1 MERHIYLQV
10 KIFEECEEGLLRELV
25 LKLRSQVFSPGD
37 YICRIGEIGKN
48 IYVFKLTNRIFP
60 SLPF

>member
-1 MERHIYLQV
+1 MQV

-48 IYVFKLTNRIFP
+48 IYVFKLTNRFYP
-60 SLPF
+60 S